1 MRKKLALLVLSLS
14 AVAAAGVFSP
24 PLEAA
29 CRLHECLNGEVVYC
43 CSQPCCPPIEG
54 H

>member
-1 MRKKLALLVLSLS
+1 MRKKLALLVFALS

-29 CRLHECLNGEVVYC
+29 CRLHECLDGEIVLC
-43 CSQPCCPPIEG
+43 CDQHCCLPILP
-54 H
+54 